1 MCGGVARGHEGGKGG
16 EWMDGGTRYKDER
29 GGEEEMDR

>member
-1 MCGGVARGHEGGKGG
+1 MEEWREDTWEEKGD
-16 EWMDGGTRYKDER
+16 EWIDGGTRYKDER